1 MRTRLVICGFGRQ
14 LIQLLCFFMILCKK
28 RLKITFGSFF
38 VPLFCCCCGN
48 AAKGCS
54 YFLLLLGKVLHK
66 LGKAPDTVCFSYW
79 PCDLPCS
86 ENDMF
91 YLPVAFYKSHMQTTP
106 QLTCKKDLPLPL
118 NFTYFNS
125 FKRKRAA
132 NYTDRR
138 NSNSANRHSR
148 KIFNAF
154 ILWQKKRWLKGKRHR
169 FHIQFFSK

>member
-66 LGKAPDTVCFSYW
+66 LRKAANTICFSYW

-86 ENDMF
+86 ENGMF
-91 YLPVAFYKSHMQTTP
+91 YFPVAFFYKPHMQTTP
-106 QLTCKKDLPLPL
+106 QLTCKKNLKLSH
-118 NFTYFNS
+118 NFMYFAS
-125 FKRKRAA
+125 FKRKDC
-132 NYTDRR
+132 NCTDEK
-138 NSNSANRHSR
+138 NSNSANRYSR
-148 KIFNAF
+148 KIYNAF
-154 ILWQKKRWLKGKRHR
+154 ILW
-169 FHIQFFSK
+169 

>member
-66 LGKAPDTVCFSYW
+66 LGKAPDTVSFSCW
-79 PCDLPCS
+79 ACDLSCS
-86 ENDMF
+86 ENEMF
-91 YLPVAFYKSHMQTTP
+91 YVPIAFFCKSYVQTTP
-106 QLTCKKDLPLPL
+106 QLACKKNLLLPH
-118 NFTYFNS
+118 NFTYFSN
-125 FKRKRAA
+125 FKRK
-132 NYTDRR
+132 
-138 NSNSANRHSR
+138 
-148 KIFNAF
+148 K
-154 ILWQKKRWLKGKRHR
+154 
-169 FHIQFFSK
+169 

>member
-38 VPLFCCCCGN
+38 VPLLCCCCGN

-66 LGKAPDTVCFSYW
+66 LRKAANTICSSYW

-91 YLPVAFYKSHMQTTP
+91 YFPVAFFYKPHMQTTP
-106 QLTCKKDLPLPL
+106 QLTHEKDLPLSH
-118 NFTYFNS
+118 NFLCFSASKEKTNC
-125 FKRKRAA
+125 
-132 NYTDRR
+132 TDEK
-138 NSNSANRHSR
+138 NSNNANSYSR
-148 KIFNAF
+148 KIYKAF
-154 ILWQKKRWLKGKRHR
+154 ILWQKKWWFKDKSHR
-169 FHIQFFSK
+169 FRIQFFGK